1 MVSSYSASWP
11 GQPSRL
17 YWLPPGGMRNG
28 LNAQTWAPLIDVDAG
43 DLIMLLDTLR
53 QADIAAYG
61 ARVGRLGRGRS
72 SSTFRVWVDTW
83 THARAEDVARE
94 VLLRH
99 HGAGRGG

>member
-1 MVSSYSASWP
+1 MASSYSASWS

-17 YWLPPGGMRNG
+17 YWLPPGGIGNG

-72 SSTFRVWVDTW
+72 SSTFRIWVDTW

-94 VLLRH
+94 VLLRYH
-99 HGAGRGG
+99 RARPSR